1 MTLPGSGKGESM
13 ANAIKVDILGSAK
26 GLVGAVGQAKAALTG
41 FSAST
46 GVASLAAGGIAVA
59 GVAALGALTVAAID
73 MDQNMKE
80 FEVST
85 GLTGEA
91 LAGAWDEAQD
101 AMARVPEAFDVT
113 AAAAG
118 NLQTTTG
125 VLGNDL
131 EDLTV
136 QFLDLNR
143 LGFGA
148 ITENDVG
155 EIMNSWGLDAEG
167 VSGHLDDL
175 ATISQATGVDIGLLD
190 SALASSSQTLQNMG
204 IELDEATALV
214 ATLEANGVDS
224 GKAIKGLKS
233 AMADMTPGEQAE
245 AWEQLNMMFED
256 GITQSHQ
263 QKLAFDLLGSSANEI
278 IGSMTGTGLSLEE
291 MTGKLQGNEGATT
304 DMAETTRSLGERF
317 TIIKNQIMIALVPVM
332 ELLMVGVEH
341 VATAIEFLAAEA
353 PGFFEDVSAGA
364 QALWTVIEP
373 VVMGIVDIF
382 TGMFDTV
389 MGVWHTFQALFRGDW
404 EGVWN
409 GIKETFTGITD
420 TISAYF
426 GTAMDAGLALML
438 DALLAAPGA
447 IYDAAKSIG
456 SSILDGMKDGLSA
469 IGGFATDVGKAVL
482 SAVKGVINSQVIDRL
497 NNALEFTIPI
507 WGAPDIN
514 VNPRDIPRLR
524 HGGSAT
530 GSVIVG
536 EDGPEVLNLGLN
548 SGRITSRRESGGSAG
563 EGVTVNVYGSEATA
577 DGIGAAVLWSL
588 RRA

>member
-1 MTLPGSGKGESM
+1 V
-13 ANAIKVDILGSAK
+13 ANAIKVDIIGSAK
-26 GLVGAVGQAKAALTG
+26 GLVGAIGQAKTALTG
-41 FSAST
+41 FSATS
-46 GVASLAAGGIAVA
+46 GAASIAAGGVALA
-59 GVAALGALTVAAID
+59 GVAALGALTSAAID
-73 MDQNMKE
+73 MDQNMRE

-101 AMARVPEAFDVT
+101 AMARVPESFDVT

-125 VLGNDL
+125 FLGDDL

-148 ITENDVG
+148 ISENDVG

-233 AMADMTPGEQAE
+233 AMADMTPAEQAE

-278 IGSMTGTGLSLEE
+278 IGSMTGSGLSLEE
-291 MTGKLQGNEGATT
+291 MTAKLQGNEGATT
-304 DMAETTRSLGERF
+304 EMAETMRGLGERF

-332 ELLMVGVEH
+332 ELLMVAVEEL
-341 VATAIEFLAAEA
+341 ATGIEWLAERA
-353 PGFFEDVSAGA
+353 PGFFEDVSLGA
-364 QALWTVIEP
+364 QVMWEIIEP
-373 VVMGIVDIF
+373 IVMGIVDVF
-382 TGMFDTV
+382 KGMFDTV
-389 MGVWHTFQALFRGDW
+389 MGLWKIFSSLFKGEWGEVW
-404 EGVWN
+404 EGIKDVFF
-409 GIKETFTGITD
+409 GIFD
-420 TISAYF
+420 TIKAQF
-426 GTAMDAGLALML
+426 GVAMDLGLELLLNALL
-438 DALLAAPGA
+438 DAPGK
-447 IYDAAKSIG
+447 IFDAAKSIG
-456 SSILDGMKDGLSA
+456 SSILDGMKDGLGA
-469 IGGFATDVGKAVL
+469 VAGFAGDVGQAVL
-482 SAVKGVINSQVIDRL
+482 GAVKDVINTQVIDRL
-497 NNALEFTIPI
+497 NNALEFTVPVPF
-507 WGAPDIN
+507 GPDIN

-524 HGGSAT
+524 HGGSVD
-530 GSVIVG
+530 GRVLVG
-536 EDGPEVLNLGLN
+536 EDGPEVLDMQGLN
-548 SGRITSRRESGGSAG
+548 SGRVTSRRESGGTADGS
-563 EGVTVNVYGSEATA
+563 VVVNVYGSEATPE
-577 DGIGAAVLWSL
+577 GIGAAVLWDL

>member
-1 MTLPGSGKGESM
+1 M

-26 GLVGAVGQAKAALTG
+26 GLVGAVGKAKASLSS
-41 FSAST
+41 FSATT
-46 GVASLAAGGIAVA
+46 GVASLAAGGLAVA

-73 MDQNMKE
+73 MDQNMRE

-125 VLGNDL
+125 VLGDDL

-167 VSGHLDDL
+167 VAGHLDDL

-190 SALASSSQTLQNMG
+190 GALASSAQTLQNMG

-263 QKLAFDLLGSSANEI
+263 QKLAFELLGSSANEI

-291 MTGKLQGNEGATT
+291 MTAKLQGNTGATG

-332 ELLMVGVEH
+332 ELLMTGVEH
-341 VATAIEFLAAEA
+341 LATAIEFLAAEA
-353 PGFFEDVSAGA
+353 PGFFDDVAAGA
-364 QALWTVIEP
+364 QALWDIVGPI
-373 VVMGIVDIF
+373 VMAMVDVWS
-382 TGMFDTV
+382 GMFDTI
-389 MGVWHTFQALFRGDW
+389 MGLWDTFSAVFRGDW
-404 EGVWN
+404 AGAWE
-409 GIKETFTGITD
+409 GIKATFTGIMD
-420 TISAYF
+420 TIKAYF
-426 GTAMDAGLALML
+426 GVAMEAGLGLAIEALKN
-438 DALLAAPGA
+438 APTA
-447 IYDAAKSIG
+447 IFNAS
-456 SSILDGMKDGLSA
+456 KDMGVAVLNGLKAGLSA
-469 IGGFATDVGKAVL
+469 TFGFAGDVASAVLKAVK
-482 SAVKGVINSQVIDRL
+482 SVINNQVIDRI
-497 NNALEFTIPI
+497 NRTLEFTIEGP
-507 WGAPDIN
+507 WGLGSFN
-514 VNPRDIPRLR
+514 VNPPDIPRLR
-524 HGGSAT
+524 HGGMAK
-530 GSVIVG
+530 GAVLVG
-536 EDGPEVLNLGLN
+536 EDGPEVLNLGMN
-548 SGRITSRRESGGSAG
+548 SGRVTSRRESGGTG